1 MLISPSVLIASS
13 ATVIAFLGA
22 LHLYYTLASDKFSPR
37 DPDLKN
43 RLEAVSPILTSQTT
57 MWKAWV
63 GFNVS
68 HSLGALLFGAVYG
81 YLSIFRWRVLVAS
94 PFLLITGVAFLATYL
109 VLGKVYWFRVPF
121 RGIALALLLY
131 LAGVIVALAYS

>member
-1 MLISPSVLIASS
+1 MS
-13 ATVIAFLGA
+13 AAVIALLGA
-22 LHLYYTLASDKFSPR
+22 VHLYYTLASDKLSPR
-37 DPDLKN
+37 DSDLKN

-68 HSLGALLFGAVYG
+68 HSIGALLFGAVYA
-81 YLSIFRWRVLVAS
+81 YLSIFRWPVLAAS
-94 PFLLITGVAFLATYL
+94 PFLLIIGANVLVAYL
-109 VLGKVYWFRVPF
+109 VLGRVYWFKVPF

-131 LAGVIVALAYS
+131 LTGVIGALVSP

>member
-1 MLISPSVLIASS
+1 LIALS
-13 ATVIAFLGA
+13 AAVIALLGA
-22 LHLYYTLASDKFSPR
+22 VHLYYTLASDKLSPR
-37 DPDLKN
+37 DSDLKN

-68 HSLGALLFGAVYG
+68 HSIGALLFGAVYA
-81 YLSIFRWRVLVAS
+81 YLSIFRWPVLAAS
-94 PFLLITGVAFLATYL
+94 PFLLIIGANVLVAYL
-109 VLGKVYWFRVPF
+109 VLGRVYWFKVPF

-131 LAGVIVALAYS
+131 LTGVIGALVSP